1 MTHRLITGLAL
12 SAVLAAAIFALSIVR
27 VDLGHDVKR
36 GIIALYTFMGHE

>member
-12 SAVLAAAIFALSIVR
+12 SIVLAAAIFALSVIHSN
-27 VDLGHDVKR
+27 LGHDVKR